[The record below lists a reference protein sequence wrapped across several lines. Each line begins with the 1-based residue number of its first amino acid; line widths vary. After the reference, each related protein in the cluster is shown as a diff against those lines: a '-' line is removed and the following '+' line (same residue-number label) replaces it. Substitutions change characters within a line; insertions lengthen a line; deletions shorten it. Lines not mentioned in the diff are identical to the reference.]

1 MVKFRHVDVIRGC
14 GVRNPIS
21 YISGVK
27 KQREKTQK
35 QMSMIHAVK
44 NAQKRLIERFNAGN
58 PQEAHIKFERPRGG
72 SLSPE
77 KFTLVLTT
85 REYGDCI
92 CDDMARYVS
101 TAEVMKNG
109 KGVVAMTYFFGTKI
123 TKTLY
128 FEDLKCVKVTYVDEW
143 VPENLKKEEVEVE
156 NENLPF

>member
-1 MVKFRHVDVIRGC
+1 
-14 GVRNPIS
+14 
-21 YISGVK
+21 
-27 KQREKTQK
+27 
-35 QMSMIHAVK
+35 MSMIHAVK